1 MCGSGAG
8 GGETEALRALA
19 VAKMDVLSTS
29 SSNGFFGVSS
39 KGFLDEPAIAFGL
52 SSACACVGG
61 VTVRKRVI
69 MRGRHR
75 ICTARE
81 LPTKYVQYEAQQLNY

>member
-29 SSNGFFGVSS
+29 SSNGFLGVSS

-52 SSACACVGG
+52 SSASEKGFDERRSDTPNAAAASPGMGASKAV
-61 VTVRKRVI
+61 
-69 MRGRHR
+69 
-75 ICTARE
+75 AAA
-81 LPTKYVQYEAQQLNY
+81 TKLSPPL